1 MLILLGSV
9 LQLQITPKSLRGM
22 GMTGHGEIFWANEMA
37 TDKNNR
43 NEENIFYLNLG
54 WRAC

>member
-1 MLILLGSV
+1 
-9 LQLQITPKSLRGM
+9 
-22 GMTGHGEIFWANEMA
+22 MTGHGEIFWANEMA